1 MTTLNDMTPEALR
14 DLMLRASA
22 TADGKEMAQQQ
33 IEKLRKEREADK
45 EAKRKAEKDIIPP
58 AGTFWR
64 YNKRVWTV
72 ATNTGRTLNL
82 LLSVDKDGRDLRY
95 WFFNRT
101 SKPTFSSLFSSVNQY
116 RNEWDAGGYSF
127 TDQLVSAYRN
137 DAAVQATVGKLILTA
152 RDIK

>member
-14 DLMLRASA
+14 DLVLRANA

-72 ATNTGRTLNL
+72 IGNGGGG
-82 LLSVDKDGRDLRY
+82 LSDV
-95 WFFNRT
+95 
-101 SKPTFSSLFSSVNQY
+101 
-116 RNEWDAGGYSF
+116 
-127 TDQLVSAYRN
+127 LVSA
-137 DAAVQATVGKLILTA
+137 DAATGGDLRGWWIPANKTRKFSDDPYPKHFGWKMYDKLLWRSAVGELVLRRASI
-152 RDIK
+152 I

>member
-14 DLMLRASA
+14 DLVLRANA

-64 YNKRVWTV
+64 YNDRVWTV
-72 ATNTGRTLNL
+72 AANDSQSISI
-82 LLSVDKDGRDLRY
+82 LLSADKDGNDIRY
-95 WFFNRT
+95 WFFYPRHKMFSDLCT
-101 SKPTFSSLFSSVNQY
+101 TFGTDALAWN
-116 RNEWDAGGYSF
+116 AGGHHRETLFISM
-127 TDQLVSAYRN
+127 SRN
-137 DAAVQATVGKLILTA
+137 WPSIQAAVGRLVLTA